1 MASNETQPFEVRIEL
16 GPAAYSVWVGQGL
29 LGDGARL
36 RGAVRGNQALI
47 VSNETVAP
55 LYLDP
60 VRAALADLAQEAL
73 ILPDGERHKN
83 LDEWRRVHDRLIA
96 GGFLRDACVIALG
109 GGVVG
114 DLAGFAAATY
124 MRGIDFVQIPT
135 TLLAQ
140 VDASVGGKTAV
151 NHAAGKNLIGA
162 FHQPR
167 LVLADLDTLA
177 TLPEREFRAGLAEV
191 IKYGLIRDAEFFDWL
206 ERNVAALL
214 GRDPQALRHAVVESV
229 RHKAAVVAAD
239 EREHGARALLNLGH
253 TFGHALEA
261 LTDYRRYLHG
271 EAVAI
276 GMLLAARLS
285 ARLGTLALAD
295 PERVAALLGRAGL
308 PLEPPPE
315 IEPAALLERMRL
327 DKKNRAG
334 ALRLVLLDALG
345 AARVRDDVGDAEI
358 LAVLEPS

>member
-1 MASNETQPFEVRIEL
+1 MASPEPRVAEVRIEL
-16 GPAAYSVWVGQGL
+16 GPAAYSVWVGRGL
-29 LGDGARL
+29 LGDRARL

-55 LYLDP
+55 LYLEP
-60 VRAALADLAQEAL
+60 VRDALAGLALETL
-73 ILPDGERHKN
+73 VLPDGERYKN
-83 LDEWRRVHDRLIA
+83 LDEWRRVQDRLIA
-96 GGFLRDACVIALG
+96 RGFLRDACVIALG

-151 NHAAGKNLIGA
+151 NHRAGKNLIGA

-167 LVLADLDTLA
+167 LVLADLDALG
-177 TLPEREFRAGLAEV
+177 TLPDREFRAGLAEV
-191 IKYGLIRDAEFFDWL
+191 IKYGLIRDAGFLDWL
-206 ERNVAALL
+206 DRHVDALLARDPAAL
-214 GRDPQALRHAVVESV
+214 GHAVVESV
-229 RHKAAVVAAD
+229 RHKAEVVAAD

-261 LTDYRRYLHG
+261 LTGYRRYLHG

-285 ARLGTLALAD
+285 ARLGALDPAD
-295 PERVAALLGRAGL
+295 PERVADLLRRAGL
-308 PLEPPPE
+308 PLQPPPE
-315 IEPAALLERMRL
+315 IAPAAMLERMRL

-345 AARVRDDVGDAEI
+345 AARVRDDADDGEI
-358 LAVLEPS
+358 LAVLHP